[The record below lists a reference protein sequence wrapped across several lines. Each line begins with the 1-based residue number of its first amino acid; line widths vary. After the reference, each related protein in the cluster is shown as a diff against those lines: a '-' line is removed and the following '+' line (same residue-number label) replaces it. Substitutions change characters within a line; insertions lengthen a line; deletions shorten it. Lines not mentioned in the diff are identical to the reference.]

1 MPVGMKSV
9 LNKRNELSAG
19 AARRNLENRRNRA
32 LGWRGLGL
40 IRSVLLLSPLILGV
54 GCKHQF
60 LACEVE

>member
-19 AARRNLENRRNRA
+19 AARRNLESRRNRA
-32 LGWRGLGL
+32 LGWRGLEL
-40 IRSVLLLSPLILGV
+40 IRSVLLSPLILGE